1 MREVELKSVVDD
13 IDARRAAVE
22 RAGGTL
28 EYEGRLTDRRYG
40 DASGLL
46 MLHDQVLRL
55 RVYEDASGK
64 RGSLDWKGPTQ
75 YENGYKVRDEISTA
89 VADPD
94 AMDVILDN
102 LGFLLVL
109 EIERHIAQYDLE
121 GAKVRFEVYPR
132 MDTLVEV
139 EGSPEAIE
147 SAITAIGLDRAG
159 FTAERLSEFMVRFE
173 ARTGEKAALSDRE
186 LSGDYQFRPAIT

>member
-13 IDARRAAVE
+13 IYARRAAVE

-28 EYEGRLTDRRYG
+28 EYEGRLMDRRYG

-46 MLHDQVLRL
+46 LLHDQVLRL

-64 RGSLDWKGPTQ
+64 RGSLDWKGPTR
-75 YENGYKVRDEISTA
+75 YEDGYKVRDEISTA

-94 AMDVILDN
+94 AMDVIVDN
-102 LGFLLVL
+102 LGFLVVL

-139 EGSPEAIE
+139 EGSPETIE
-147 SAITAIGLDRAG
+147 SAIAAIGLDRAG

-173 ARTGEKAALSDRE
+173 ARTGEKSALSDRE
-186 LSGDYQFRPAIT
+186 LSGDYQFRPANT